1 MRLKYLVV
9 LVFVLLLT
17 AACSGSQP
25 ATSTPEA
32 TPTEAEAVSAP
43 TTEAATPAASESIT
57 STMPITPAGGAEV
70 ALAAIEPVEGVLAT
84 VNGEEI
90 RWAEYEPELRQAL
103 YNVTYQYSVDWNQ
116 AENVALLSTVQDQI
130 LQTVMDRTLIRQL
143 ADQEGIEVSAT
154 DVEARVETEKAAILA
169 SGQFGSWEEFQEV
182 AGISDDYF
190 ARLVE
195 DAQLVEGLSDAHGPA
210 REVEQVHA
218 RHILVEDEETGQEVL
233 DRLEAGDDW
242 AALAAEYSQDTSN
255 KDDAGDLGW
264 FPRGMMV
271 PEFEEVAFSLE
282 VGNTSELVATD
293 FGYHI
298 IQVLEKGME
307 ELDEQTYD
315 TMAQQVFQEWL
326 DEQRAAAEM
335 MVIVAFNEED

>member
-9 LVFVLLLT
+9 LIFVVLLA

-25 ATSTPEA
+25 ATPTPEPS
-32 TPTEAEAVSAP
+32 PTEEVEVSTP
-43 TTEAATPAASESIT
+43 TTEAAAPAAGESIT
-57 STMPITPAGGAEV
+57 STMPITPTGGPEV
-70 ALAAIEPVEGVLAT
+70 AMAAIEPVEGVLAT

-90 RWAEYEPELRQAL
+90 TWAEYEPELRQTL
-103 YNVTYQYSVDWNQ
+103 YNVTYQYGVDWNQ
-116 AENVALLSTVQDQI
+116 AENIALLGTVQEQI

-143 ADQEGIEVSAT
+143 AHEEGIEVNPS
-154 DVEARVETEKAAILA
+154 DVEARVEEEKAAILT
-169 SGQFGSWEEFQEV
+169 SGQFGSWDDFKEQ
-182 AGISDDYF
+182 AGIGDDYF
-190 ARLVE
+190 ARIVE
-195 DAQLVEGLSDAHGPA
+195 DAEIVERLSDAHGPA
-210 REVEQVHA
+210 REAEQVNA

-233 DRLEAGDDW
+233 DRLESGDDW

-271 PEFEEVAFSLE
+271 PEFEEVAFSLD
-282 VGNTSELVATD
+282 VGETSDLVGTD

-298 IQVLEKGME
+298 IQVLEKSTE

-315 TMAQQVFQEWL
+315 AMAQQAFQEWL
-326 DEQRAAAEM
+326 TEQKAAAEM
-335 MVIVAFNEED
+335 AVVVVFEAAE